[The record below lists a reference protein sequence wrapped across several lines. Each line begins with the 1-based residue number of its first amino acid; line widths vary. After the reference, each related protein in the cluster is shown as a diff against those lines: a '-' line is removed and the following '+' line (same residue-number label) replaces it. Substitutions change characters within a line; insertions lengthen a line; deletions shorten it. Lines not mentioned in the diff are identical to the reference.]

1 MTTWVYLLLM
11 LALLCGSAFFSASE
25 MALSSANR
33 MRLASAAEEGNR
45 AAAIACK
52 VIDKYENALSAILI
66 GNNLCNIGST
76 NNRWRMFGTSWI
88 YLFYFFHESWYIYS
102 LCLNFIP
109 KQIDHIVTIRRGI
122 FQHLH
127 FIFPFDTLRNTRK

>member
-1 MTTWVYLLLM
+1 MTWLYVLIM
-11 LALLCGSAFFSASE
+11 LVLLCGSAFFSASE

-66 GNNLCNIGST
+66 GNNLCNIGSD
-76 NNRWRMFGTSWI
+76 S
-88 YLFYFFHESWYIYS
+88 
-102 LCLNFIP
+102 
-109 KQIDHIVTIRRGI
+109 IVTVLGIALLGEKYNGWVSVLITLCMTAIIIVFGECAPRTGFRRR
-122 FQHLH
+122 
-127 FIFPFDTLRNTRK
+127 LRRSSAFS

>member
-66 GNNLCNIGST
+66 GNNLCNIGSDSILT
-76 NNRWRMFGTSWI
+76 WIGITLPGSRYNGWVSALITLFMTALIIVFCESAPKIAAKKNANRTFK
-88 YLFYFFHESWYIYS
+88 ESS
-102 LCLNFIP
+102 
-109 KQIDHIVTIRRGI
+109 GS
-122 FQHLH
+122 
-127 FIFPFDTLRNTRK
+127 NTK